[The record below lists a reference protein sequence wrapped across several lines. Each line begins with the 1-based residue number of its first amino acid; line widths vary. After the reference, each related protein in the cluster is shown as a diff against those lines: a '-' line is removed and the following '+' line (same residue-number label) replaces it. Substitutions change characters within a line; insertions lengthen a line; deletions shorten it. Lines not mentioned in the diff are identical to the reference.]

1 MATWNPNDHC
11 FDWKRL
17 CFGGFFRPKI
27 EDKLVPVI
35 DFGSTPHA
43 VTVTTRIITFF
54 VGNPY
59 KLHL

>member
-1 MATWNPNDHC
+1 MTTVLIGKG
-11 FDWKRL
+11 FVL
-17 CFGGFFRPKI
+17 EGFFLPKI

-35 DFGSTPHA
+35 YFGSTPHA
-43 VTVTTRIITFF
+43 VTVTTRIITFL